1 VKRKRREGKV
11 LGMRKEKGREGEE
24 KEMGREKKR
33 RNEKGIGKEEE
44 IKK

>member
-1 VKRKRREGKV
+1 VKRKSRVGKV